1 MTQPTRAKRESNPP
15 PRRETLMYIP
25 PANAETDQDTI
36 FAFLAAHPFGAM
48 VTPAENGELLATHL
62 PWLVYRDRGAQGALE
77 GHIAKANPHHDLVG
91 TTGSERTAN
100 ALVIF
105 TGPDAYISPS
115 WYPSKAEH
123 GKVVPTW
130 NYVAV
135 HVYGQVRFTSDRDFL
150 ARHLEALVSRHEA
163 ARPAP
168 WMICDA
174 PREYIERQMKA
185 IVGVELSISRIE
197 AKWKMSQNRPAADVD
212 AVIENLRSSPIAKER
227 AVGDIVAMRKPSS

>member
-1 MTQPTRAKRESNPP
+1 
-15 PRRETLMYIP
+15 MYIP
-25 PANAETDQDTI
+25 PLNRETDEGTI
-36 FAFLAAHPFGAM
+36 FAFLAAHPFGAL
-48 VTPAENGELLATHL
+48 VTLAEHGELVATHL
-62 PWLVYRDRGAQGALE
+62 PWLVHRDRGERGILE
-77 GHIAKANPHHDLVG
+77 GHIARANTHHQSVG
-91 TTGSERTAN
+91 GTGD

-135 HVYGQVRFTSDRDFL
+135 HVYGRVRFTSDSEFL
-150 ARHLEALVSRHEA
+150 ARHLQDLVTRHEG

-168 WMICDA
+168 WMISDA
-174 PREYIERQMKA
+174 PRDYIESQMKA

-197 AKWKMSQNRPAADVD
+197 AKWKMSQNRPPGDVD
-212 AVIENLRSSPIAKER
+212 AVIENLRNSPIEKDR
-227 AVGDIVAMRKPSS
+227 DVGEIVAVRKRSS